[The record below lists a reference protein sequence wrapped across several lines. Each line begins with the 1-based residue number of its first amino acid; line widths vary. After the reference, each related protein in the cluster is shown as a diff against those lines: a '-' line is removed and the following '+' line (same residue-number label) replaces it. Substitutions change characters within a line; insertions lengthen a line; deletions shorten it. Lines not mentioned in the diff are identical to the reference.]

1 MLQLLC
7 HGVSHGMGGVVW
19 LATQGTLSTIEAERN
34 GESVDR
40 SLMRNLL
47 RMWTSLRLYHD
58 TFENQFLEVAVAVAC
73 NRCAWPVCSHSC
85 GWSLS
90 CSKVRCTI
98 SRRQSSSCPV
108 QQYVANTLPC
118 CIGAVVIH
126 ADSHGVGACVC
137 VQVPDYLL
145 RVEKRFEE
153 EVRKHSNAIQQP
165 LLHSHGHVACS
176 SPCGRATAWVP
187 TLTTLPAG
195 P

>member
-1 MLQLLC
+1 
-7 HGVSHGMGGVVW
+7 
-19 LATQGTLSTIEAERN
+19 
-34 GESVDR
+34 
-40 SLMRNLL
+40 MRNLL

-73 NRCAWPVCSHSC
+73 NGFAWPVRSRSFLWFVFIMQQSAVYYQQEAVKFMSSTTVCGKHLAVLYWCCCHPCS
-85 GWSLS
+85 
-90 CSKVRCTI
+90 
-98 SRRQSSSCPV
+98 
-108 QQYVANTLPC
+108 
-118 CIGAVVIH
+118 
-126 ADSHGVGACVC
+126 DSTGVGACVF

-153 EVRKHSNAIQQP
+153 EVRSTAIAIQEP

-187 TLTTLPAG
+187 TLITLPAG